1 MEQIVVHV
9 ESRNAKHKEYL
20 KSNSSGFTVGRAFT
34 NDLIVSD
41 QYIGPEQL
49 AFYYDGEKWVMQRR
63 DHTNPVLV
71 NRKPMETDIATV
83 KPGDKIS
90 IGRTH
95 LRIYDLNQTFEAARP
110 LPFQSFL
117 NRDSIGFF
125 IPALA
130 VAISICI
137 SYGLDRTINPDNI
150 VWSTELYSITSAIGV
165 ILVWAGIWALFGLRS
180 RGSHFGQHVFCTAV
194 FLILLEFGMYLLDYL
209 DLALSSK
216 KIAELGL
223 LVLGS
228 LLFAWLLKY
237 NLFFATQLRSPA
249 LTAATFTMGLFFLSL
264 AGWMLRSE
272 QTQNQAYF
280 SDTLGPSYWL
290 PSSSSEADDHLAAIK
305 ELGEALDEEIE

>member
-20 KSNSSGFTVGRAFT
+20 KSNGGSFTVGRAFT

-49 AFYYDGEKWVMQRR
+49 AFYYDGEAWVMQRR
-63 DHTNPVLV
+63 DHTNPVLLS
-71 NRKPMETDIATV
+71 RKLVETDVTSV

-117 NRDSIGFF
+117 NRDSIGFI
-125 IPALA
+125 IPGLA
-130 VAISICI
+130 VVLSLMV

-150 VWSTELYSITSAIGV
+150 DWSTELYSIISTVTV

-180 RGSHFGQHVFCTAV
+180 RGSHFGQHVFCTAI
-194 FLILLEFGMYLLDYL
+194 FFILLELGMYLLDYF

-223 LVLGS
+223 LALGS

-249 LTAATFTMGLFFLSL
+249 LTAGTFAMGLFCLSL
-264 AGWMLRSE
+264 AGWMCVQSRHKSRPI
-272 QTQNQAYF
+272 TVI
-280 SDTLGPSYWL
+280 P
-290 PSSSSEADDHLAAIK
+290 
-305 ELGEALDEEIE
+305 